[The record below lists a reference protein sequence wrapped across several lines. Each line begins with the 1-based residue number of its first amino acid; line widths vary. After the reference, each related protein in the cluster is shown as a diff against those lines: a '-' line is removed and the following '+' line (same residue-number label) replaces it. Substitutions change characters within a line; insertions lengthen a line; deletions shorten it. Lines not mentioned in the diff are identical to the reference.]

1 MGLDIY
7 FSKKTFI
14 GAKYKSQAIT
24 GSLSLFNRGKKIPVR
39 LERLTYVIEDI
50 FHGSKTHWLHNWLNT
65 ELPEYLGNAEDQEI
79 SEDLMDRLH
88 QACVEVLAHRNMTD
102 FREVCKEKL
111 HCDLKPDLSEEAL
124 NNFLDEVEDLA
135 QATDPS
141 EKTDDAVF
149 IVSASW

>member
-7 FSKKTFI
+7 LSKKTFI
-14 GAKYKSQAIT
+14 GAMYKSQAIA
-24 GSLSLFNRGKKIPVR
+24 GSFSLFKRGKKIPVR

-50 FHGSKTHWLHNWLNT
+50 FHGRKTHWLHHWLDI
-65 ELPEYLGNAEDQEI
+65 ELPEILGNAEDQEI

-88 QACVEVLAHRNMTD
+88 QACIEVLAHRDKPD

-111 HCDLKPDLSEEAL
+111 HCELKPENREDEL
-124 NNFLDEVEDLA
+124 NRFLDAVEDLA
-135 QATDPS
+135 KATDSS

>member
-7 FSKKTFI
+7 LSKKTFI

-24 GSLSLFNRGKKIPVR
+24 GSISMFKRGKKIPVR

-50 FHGSKTHWLHNWLNT
+50 FHGSRTYWLHHWLDM
-65 ELPEYLGNAEDQEI
+65 ELPECLGNSEDQEI
-79 SEDLMDRLH
+79 SEDLLDRLH
-88 QACVEVLAHRNMTD
+88 QACIEVLEHRDKPD

-111 HCDLKPDLSEEAL
+111 YCSLKPDIREDEL
-124 NNFLDEVEDLA
+124 NCFLDEVDELA
-135 QATDPS
+135 KATDVS

>member
-7 FSKKTFI
+7 LSKKTFI
-14 GAKYKSQAIT
+14 GAMFKSQAIT
-24 GSLSLFNRGKKIPVR
+24 GSISLFKRGKKIPVK

-88 QACVEVLAHRNMTD
+88 QACIDVLAHRNMTD

-111 HCDLKPDLSEEAL
+111 HCELKPDISEEAL

-141 EKTDDAVF
+141 EKTDEAVF
-149 IVSASW
+149 FVSASW

>member
-1 MGLDIY
+1 
-7 FSKKTFI
+7 
-14 GAKYKSQAIT
+14 
-24 GSLSLFNRGKKIPVR
+24 
-39 LERLTYVIEDI
+39 
-50 FHGSKTHWLHNWLNT
+50 
-65 ELPEYLGNAEDQEI
+65 
-79 SEDLMDRLH
+79 
-88 QACVEVLAHRNMTD
+88 MTD
-102 FREVCKEKL
+102 FRDVCKEKL